1 MTKTLLILGFIFTA
15 SSVQAQI
22 LTYKKSK
29 FYSDE
34 TKISYREAKEIL
46 KADPF
51 AYKGVTNAH
60 TSKQF
65 GYVFYGAAIGYAA
78 ASTAIG
84 LTSDTDFKG
93 GQVAAISGGLAL
105 IGVLLNIGKNKKIA
119 NYVDGYEKRKANKTS
134 LSLTGTSQGIG
145 LRYSF

>member
-1 MTKTLLILGFIFTA
+1 MKKHLLILSFIFTT
-15 SSVQAQI
+15 SLMQAQT
-22 LTYKKSK
+22 LTYIKSN

-46 KADPF
+46 KSDPF
-51 AYKGVTNAH
+51 AYKGVTTAY
-60 TSKQF
+60 TSKYI
-65 GYVFYGAAIGYAA
+65 GYVCYGAAIGYAA

-84 LTSDTDFKG
+84 LTTDTDFKG

-119 NYVDGYEKRKANKTS
+119 NYVEGYEKRKANKTS